1 MSNKR
6 TKAARKKQAGAKK
19 QQEPKKPQGDQKP
32 KVDPHRTNAKLI
44 HVNNALNIS
53 LQNIQSLREETSSNV
68 KQIWDNQEEL
78 KNGMGAA
85 EYNLRAHQKVLNA
98 IAIELD
104 HLAGTY
110 NDLVQLLNDTVLK
123 EEVQKCGIGGEL
135 IMANIQLP
143 PEKEGEEPKTVRRID
158 WPYYH
163 KQVDKDLEIL
173 AELEAK
179 AAEER
184 RVRTAAIIKAVDK
197 LRDQCTEES
206 LKDLAD
212 RIEKGEQILKD
223 ENGVEFELEEAT
235 RAAVASR
242 LRAGPLEKRE
252 KEEPLP
258 PELEAQIEKMAEKA
272 VEAGNDQGVV
282 QEEARRLLRQSKR
295 VAEELGK
302 MQRGEPYDEEVIA
315 EAQRMIEADEA
326 ENPAEPVEA
335 KEDDDIPEGAT
346 VFGGG

>member
-19 QQEPKKPQGDQKP
+19 QEPKKPQGDQKP
-32 KVDPHRTNAKLI
+32 KVDPARTNAKLQ
-44 HVNNALNIS
+44 HVNNALGFAMNK
-53 LQNIQSLREETSSNV
+53 IQELRQETATNV
-68 KQIWDNQEEL
+68 KQVWDNQEEL

-85 EYNLRAHQKVLNA
+85 EYNLRAHQKALNS

-104 HLAGTY
+104 HIASVF
-110 NDLVQLLNDTVLK
+110 NELVDKLNDSVLK
-123 EEVQKCGIGGEL
+123 EEAPKCGIGGRL
-135 IMANIQLP
+135 IMANVQIP
-143 PEKEGEEPKTVRRID
+143 PEKEGEAPKVVRRID

-163 KQVDKDLEIL
+163 KEVDKDLKIL

-184 RVRTAAIIKAVDK
+184 QQKTAAIVKAVDG
-197 LRDQCTEES
+197 LRKTCSEPA

-223 ENGVEFELEEAT
+223 DNLQEFELDEAT

-242 LRAGPLEKRE
+242 LRAGCI
-252 KEEPLP
+252 EEEEEEQPLP
-258 PELEAQIEKMAEKA
+258 PELEEKIEAMAAKA
-272 VEAGNDQGVV
+272 VEAGNDPGVV

-302 MQRGEPYDEEVIA
+302 MQRGEPYDEGVIA
-315 EAQRMIEADEA
+315 EAQAMIEADQA
-326 ENPAEPVEA
+326 EA
-335 KEDDDIPEGAT
+335 KEDGDIPEGAT